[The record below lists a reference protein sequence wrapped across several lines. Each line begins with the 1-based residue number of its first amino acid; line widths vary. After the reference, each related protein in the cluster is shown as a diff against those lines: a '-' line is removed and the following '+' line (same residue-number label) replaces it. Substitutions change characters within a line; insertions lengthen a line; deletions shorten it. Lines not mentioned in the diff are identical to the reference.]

1 MGIFLDA
8 HSAIVSLPPFLAYA
22 RKLWGSGFLENFNK
36 MSWNVGE
43 SGTDVVRGIYKGG
56 MLEDIVGVYF

>member
-1 MGIFLDA
+1 
-8 HSAIVSLPPFLAYA
+8 
-22 RKLWGSGFLENFNK
+22 

-56 MLEDIVGVYF
+56 MLEDIVGVYFWIMKSWGTWQD